1 MLMHRR
7 TVLTAAAV
15 PALLPSFARAASG
28 TIETRDGQRLFT
40 IDQGAGDKGA
50 GRPVVFIHGWTLSSA
65 IWSLQIEALA
75 SQGLR
80 AIAYDRRGHGQS
92 SKPDTGY
99 DYEALSSDLAT
110 LLDKL
115 DLTDVVLVGHS
126 MGAGE
131 VVRYLARH
139 GTARVSRVM
148 LVAPTTPYALKTGDN
163 PQGVDCTIYDKMV
176 AALQTDRYGYLA
188 AGAPS
193 LLGRNVE
200 PELVE
205 WAMSIALQ
213 AAPQAQIGCLRAF
226 SETDFRPDLAAVKVP
241 TLIAYGTGDSPITP
255 VNAQRTQ
262 AGIARSRVEIYEGAP
277 HALFVTDAERF
288 NRDLLQFAR
297 S

>member
-7 TVLTAAAV
+7 TFLAAAAV
-15 PALLPSFARAASG
+15 PALLPSLARAASG
-28 TIETRDGQRLFT
+28 MIETRDGQRLFT

-50 GRPVVFIHGWTLSSA
+50 GRPVVLIHGWTLSSA

-99 DYEALSSDLAT
+99 DYETLAGDLAT

-126 MGAGE
+126 MSAGE

-148 LVAPTTPYALKTGDN
+148 LVAPTTPYALKTDDN
-163 PQGVDCTIYDKMV
+163 PQGVDHAIYDKMV
-176 AALQTDRYGYLA
+176 VALQTDRYGYLA
-188 AGAPS
+188 AGAPG

-200 PELVE
+200 PELIE
-205 WAMSIALQ
+205 WAMAIALQ
-213 AAPQAQIGCLRAF
+213 AAPQAQIACLRAF

-241 TLIAYGTGDSPITP
+241 TLIVYGTGDSPITP
-255 VNAQRTQ
+255 VNAHRTQ
-262 AGIARSRVEIYEGAP
+262 AGIAGSRVEIYEGAP

>member
-7 TVLTAAAV
+7 TFLAATAAAGL
-15 PALLPSFARAASG
+15 PAISQAASG

-40 IDQGAGDKGA
+40 IDKGT

-65 IWSLQIEALA
+65 IWSVQIDALA
-75 SQGLR
+75 AQGLR
-80 AIAYDRRGHGQS
+80 TIAYDRRGHGQS
-92 SKPDTGY
+92 SKPDGGY
-99 DYEALSSDLAT
+99 DYETLADDLAT

-115 DLTDVVLVGHS
+115 DLADAVLVGHS

-131 VVRYLARH
+131 VARYLARH
-139 GTARVSRVM
+139 GSRRIGRVM
-148 LVAPTTPYALKTGDN
+148 LVAPTTPFALKTDDN
-163 PQGVDCTIYDKMV
+163 PQGVDRAIYDKMV

-188 AGAPS
+188 SGAPG

-205 WAMSIALQ
+205 WAMAIALQ
-213 AAPQAQIGCLRAF
+213 TAPQAQIGCLRAF
-226 SETDFRPDLAAVKVP
+226 SETDFRPDLEAVKVP
-241 TLIAYGTGDSPITP
+241 TLIVYGTADSPITP
-255 VNAQRTQ
+255 INARRTQ
-262 AGIARSRVEIYEGAP
+262 AGIAGSRLETYEGAP

>member
-7 TVLTAAAV
+7 TFLAAAAV
-15 PALLPSFARAASG
+15 PALLPSPTRAASG

-40 IDQGAGDKGA
+40 IDKGT

-65 IWSLQIEALA
+65 IWSLQVEALA

-92 SKPDTGY
+92 SKPETGY
-99 DYEALSSDLAT
+99 DYEILSADLAT

-115 DLTDVVLVGHS
+115 DLKDVVLVGHS

-139 GTARVSRVM
+139 GRARVSRVM
-148 LVAPTTPYALKTGDN
+148 LVAPTTPYALRTDDN
-163 PQGVDCTIYDKMV
+163 PQGVDRALYDKIV
-176 AALQTDRYGYLA
+176 AALWSNRYGYLA
-188 AGAPS
+188 SGAPG
-193 LLGRNVE
+193 LLGRNAE

-213 AAPQAQIGCLRAF
+213 ATPQAQIGCLRAF

-241 TLIAYGTGDSPITP
+241 TLIVYGTADSPITP
-255 VNAQRTQ
+255 INAGRTQ
-262 AGIARSRVEIYEGAP
+262 AGIAGSRVEIYEGAP

>member
-1 MLMHRR
+1 MHRR
-7 TVLTAAAV
+7 TLLAAAAV
-15 PALLPSFARAASG
+15 PALLPSLARAVSG

-40 IDQGAGDKGA
+40 IDKGA

-65 IWSLQIEALA
+65 IWSLQIDALA

-92 SKPDTGY
+92 TKPETGY
-99 DYEALSSDLAT
+99 DYGALTADLAT

-115 DLTDVVLVGHS
+115 DLEDVVLVGHS

-131 VVRYLARH
+131 VARYLARH
-139 GTARVSRVM
+139 GSARVSRVM
-148 LVAPTTPYALKTGDN
+148 LVAPTTPYALRTADN
-163 PQGVDCTIYDKMV
+163 PQGIDRAIYDKMV
-176 AALQTDRYGYLA
+176 AALQTNRNDYLA
-188 AGAPS
+188 AGAPG

-200 PELVE
+200 PMLVE
-205 WAMSIALQ
+205 WAMTIALQ
-213 AAPQAQIGCLRAF
+213 AALQAQIGCLRAF
-226 SETDFRPDLAAVKVP
+226 SETDFRPDLSAVTVP
-241 TLIAYGTGDSPITP
+241 TLIVHGTTDSPIVP
-255 VNAQRTQ
+255 INARRTQ
-262 AGIARSRVEIYEGAP
+262 AGIAGSRVEIYEGAP